1 MLENYDVEMRLRYAE
16 WLAERMLEEFDRMQS
31 LRRQAFGV
39 KLAKKLD
46 DYTLGKAKYFHTS
59 IEPKRQNRTRK
70 KRRLT
75 RLQKRWKK
83 QRK

>member
-1 MLENYDVEMRLRYAE
+1 MLENYDVEMRMRYAE
-16 WLAERMLEEFDRMQS
+16 WLAERMLEEFGRMQS
-31 LRRQAFGV
+31 LRRQVFGV

-46 DYTLGKAKYFHTS
+46 DYTLGKAKYFHTG
-59 IEPKRQNRTRK
+59 IEPKRGRTRK
-70 KRRLT
+70 KQRLT